1 MKAAV
6 FEGTDQS
13 IFRDRQ
19 EFTGSL
25 LQQMNEV
32 YEYIDRRNQ
41 VRSTF
46 DKLRRIDTRDYPE
59 VAIREAL
66 LNSLVHRDYS
76 FSASTLIS
84 VYDDRIEFTSIGG
97 LPAGV
102 SLNDIMIGLSVCR
115 NPKLANVFYRLELIE
130 AYGTGMKKIM
140 GAYENSNKKPVIEA
154 TDNAFKIVLP
164 NLNEGNSSSTVAGA
178 DNEVEQPVLD
188 FIRENGSIT
197 RKEVETTMDMNQTAA
212 GRLLSKMIQK
222 NLIVQTGQGK
232 NTKYK
237 LP

>member
-1 MKAAV
+1 
-6 FEGTDQS
+6 
-13 IFRDRQ
+13 
-19 EFTGSL
+19 
-25 LQQMNEV
+25 
-32 YEYIDRRNQ
+32 
-41 VRSTF
+41 
-46 DKLRRIDTRDYPE
+46 
-59 VAIREAL
+59 
-66 LNSLVHRDYS
+66 
-76 FSASTLIS
+76 

-140 GAYENSNKKPVIEA
+140 GAYENSDKKPVIEA

-164 NLNEGNSSSTVAGA
+164 NLNEGNSSSTMAGA
-178 DNEVEQPVLD
+178 DNEAEQLVLE
-188 FIRENGSIT
+188 FIQKNGSIT
-197 RKEVETTMDMNQTAA
+197 RKEAEAAVDMKQTAA

>member
-1 MKAAV
+1 MK
-6 FEGTDQS
+6 T
-13 IFRDRQ
+13 
-19 EFTGSL
+19 
-25 LQQMNEV
+25 
-32 YEYIDRRNQ
+32 
-41 VRSTF
+41 
-46 DKLRRIDTRDYPE
+46 
-59 VAIREAL
+59 AI
-66 LNSLVHRDYS
+66 
-76 FSASTLIS
+76 
-84 VYDDRIEFTSIGG
+84 
-97 LPAGV
+97 
-102 SLNDIMIGLSVCR
+102 
-115 NPKLANVFYRLELIE
+115 
-130 AYGTGMKKIM
+130 
-140 GAYENSNKKPVIEA
+140 KKPVIEA

-164 NLNEGNSSSTVAGA
+164 NLNEGNSSLTVAGA